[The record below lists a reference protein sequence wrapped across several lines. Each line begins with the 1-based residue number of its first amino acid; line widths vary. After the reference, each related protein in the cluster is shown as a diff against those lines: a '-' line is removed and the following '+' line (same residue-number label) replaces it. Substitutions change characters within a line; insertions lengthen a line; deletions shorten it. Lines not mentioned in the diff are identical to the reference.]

1 MKFLVATRSRRVA
14 LSFFAAAI
22 AMFLNLFW
30 MYHLDQ
36 IHPRFWSTEEL
47 MSRLLGMPALLM
59 IAVLS
64 LTTAC
69 SWSPLQGA
77 SGKSMTGQPDEPARP
92 FKAQV
97 VGVQWLNPLMRRD
110 YTTEWQLLWVLG
122 LAKPN
127 KNDDELKRDPKVFST
142 VQPISPIKINWKRTV
157 MYPDGTSAFP
167 YYLERYMEKILQPIG
182 RRYAMHGGYFYTIQP
197 RDRKR
202 WRELHGIH
210 IEFAIPETP
219 VLPPELAAEIIRKTM
234 NAEFEFY
241 DAELSTG
248 NIPADVS
255 ITTGGASAGFT
266 SLSAALDYLQA
277 NPEKSVWVMNWD
289 SPQFPDY
296 GLMTENCT
304 LLVLAGPHFD
314 TQREPLAW
322 IARPAVRQLADGEV
336 PEGMSRRGHAW
347 NAAIRSAADQAEVK
361 PADIGYVIHDAG
373 HGNDTSG
380 KRIGTLGEALTLTM
394 PELDFVQQTFNTPKL
409 LGDMRAGTA
418 VTNLALAIAWS
429 HQKGKPVLVAGTTEE
444 DKATA
449 VVVTPPSR
457 ARVFNPDKDW
467 FRARGEGNAY
477 LPWWG
482 LRRKVDWATVWQG
495 FSD

>member
-1 MKFLVATRSRRVA
+1 
-14 LSFFAAAI
+14 
-22 AMFLNLFW
+22 
-30 MYHLDQ
+30 
-36 IHPRFWSTEEL
+36 
-47 MSRLLGMPALLM
+47 
-59 IAVLS
+59 
-64 LTTAC
+64 
-69 SWSPLQGA
+69 
-77 SGKSMTGQPDEPARP
+77 
-92 FKAQV
+92 
-97 VGVQWLNPLMRRD
+97 MRRD
-110 YTTEWQLLWVLG
+110 YTTEWQLLWTLG
-122 LAKPN
+122 LARPN
-127 KNDDELKRDPKVFST
+127 KNDDELKRDPKLFST
-142 VQPISPIKINWKRTV
+142 VQPISPIKINWDRTTN
-157 MYPDGTSAFP
+157 YPNGESVFP
-167 YYLERYMEKILQPIG
+167 YYLHGYVEEILRPIG

-219 VLPPELAAEIIRKTM
+219 VLPPELAAEIIRKAM
-234 NAEFEFY
+234 SSEFEFY
-241 DAELSTG
+241 NTKLSTA
-248 NIPADVS
+248 NIPADVR

-266 SLSAALDYLQA
+266 SLSAALDYLQVH
-277 NPEKSVWVMNWD
+277 PDKSVWVMNWD

-296 GLMTENCT
+296 GRMTENCT
-304 LLVLAGPHFD
+304 LLVLAGPTFD

-322 IARPAVRQLADGEV
+322 IGRPAVRQVADAEAV
-336 PEGMSRRGHAW
+336 EGMSRQAQAW
-347 NAAIRSAADQAEVK
+347 NAALRAASEQADVK
-361 PADIGYVIHDAG
+361 PLDIGYVIHDAG
-373 HGNDTSG
+373 HGDDLSG
-380 KRIGTLGEALTLTM
+380 KRIGTLAQALTLTL
-394 PELDFVQQTFNTPKL
+394 PELDFMQQTFNTPKL

-444 DKATA
+444 DRATA

-482 LRRKVDWATVWQG
+482 LRRKEDWATVSQG